1 MALFLVNYT
10 LDLLSDQKKIEQPT
24 MAKIDVY
31 LPAMGEGVIEATI
44 TRMLKKEGDRIEED
58 EAILEVA
65 TDKVDSEVPSPAS
78 GIIAKLFYK
87 EGEAPKVGSV
97 IAIIVGEGETLS
109 EAESKTIQEDKPA
122 EIFTFAVKDPLEID
136 SSENPNA
143 FGSTTPKGKFLSP
156 LVRKIAVTEGIS
168 MAEIDLIN
176 GSGQDGRITKNDLLS
191 YLSDRGKSEI
201 GILVD
206 HKPSDPVPA
215 GQSLVKAA
223 PVLPA
228 ASKPIP
234 VGAEDEIIEMDRMRK
249 LIAEHMVY
257 SVQTSPHVTSFVEID
272 VTNLVEWRN
281 KTKDAF
287 LRREGEKLTFTP
299 AFIEASAKALRDFPM
314 VNVSVNGTQII
325 KRKKINVGMA
335 TALPSGN
342 LIVPVIKNADQLNMV
357 GLAKSVNDL
366 ANRARN
372 NKLNPDEISGGTFT
386 ITNFG
391 SFDNLSGTPIINQ
404 PEVAILGVGAIKKK
418 PWVVETPQGDFIA
431 IRHIMMLSLS
441 YDHRVVDGA
450 LGGQFL
456 RRVGDY
462 LENWDVNR
470 MA

>member
-1 MALFLVNYT
+1 
-10 LDLLSDQKKIEQPT
+10 

-44 TRMLKKEGDRIEED
+44 TRLLKKEGDRIEED

-97 IAIIVGEGETLS
+97 IAVIVGEGETLTETETKVS
-109 EAESKTIQEDKPA
+109 QEEKPA
-122 EIFTFAVKDPLEID
+122 EIFTFAIKDPLEID

-143 FGSTTPKGKFLSP
+143 FGSTTPMGKFLSP

-168 MAEIDLIN
+168 MAEIDQIK
-176 GSGQDGRITKNDLLS
+176 GSGQDGRITKNDLLN

-206 HKPSDPVPA
+206 HKPNDPVPS
-215 GQSLVKAA
+215 GQALVKAA

-287 LRREGEKLTFTP
+287 LLREGEKLTFTP

-456 RRVGDY
+456 RRIGDY

-470 MA
+470 NA